1 MIYPATY
8 DITILQNATWSGT
21 FRATQNRQEL
31 TSISIDGSTPTFN
44 CDCHGLSAGDKV
56 IFTGGTTIPC
66 GLTLNTIYYVSSA
79 NLATNSFEVSASSG
93 DSSSGISISVSGSA
107 TGTFYVAEPLN
118 LTGYTVDSDIKELT
132 DDVQVETFTA
142 TLTDAVNG
150 AFTLTLTPVETA
162 ALDTGRYGYDISLT
176 SSAGARYYWLTG
188 VATVQ
193 RTYSR
198 N

>member
-31 TSISIDGSTPTFN
+31 TDISIAGGTPTFN
-44 CDCHGLSAGDKV
+44 CTCHGLALNDKV
-56 IFTGGTTIPC
+56 VFTGGTFVPC
-66 GLTLNTIYYVSSA
+66 GLALNTVYYVISA
-79 NLATNSFEVSASSG
+79 GLTADAFQVSATQGGS
-93 DSSSGISISVSGSA
+93 SISVSGSA

-118 LTGYTVDSDIKELT
+118 LTGYTVDSDIKEIT

-150 AFTLTLTPVETA
+150 AFTLTLTPAETA

>member
-1 MIYPATY
+1 MIYPASY

-21 FRATQNRQEL
+21 FRATQNWKAL
-31 TSISIDGSTPTFN
+31 TSISIATGTPTFN
-44 CDCHGLSAGDKV
+44 LPCHGFSAGDKV
-56 IFTGGTTIPC
+56 VFTGGDTVPC
-66 GLTLNTIYYVSSA
+66 GLTINAIYYVI
-79 NLATNSFEVSASSG
+79 ATGLTTDAFQVSATSGGASITVSG
-93 DSSSGISISVSGSA
+93 DA
-107 TGTFYVAEPLN
+107 LGTFYAAEPLN
-118 LTGYTVDSDIKELT
+118 LTGYTVDSDIKEII

-142 TLTDAVNG
+142 ALTDAANG
-150 AFTLTLTPVETA
+150 EFTLTLTPAETA

-176 SSAGARYYWLTG
+176 SPAGARYYWLTG

>member
-21 FRATQNRQEL
+21 FRATQNRKEL
-31 TSISIDGSTPTFN
+31 TSISIDAGTPTFN
-44 CDCHGLSAGDKV
+44 CSCHGFSAGDKV
-56 IFTGGTTIPC
+56 VFTGGTLTPC
-66 GLTLNTIYYVSSA
+66 GLTLNAVYYVIA
-79 NLATNSFEVSASSG
+79 AGLTTDAFQVSATSG
-93 DSSSGISISVSGSA
+93 GSSISVSGSA

-118 LTGYTVDSDIKELT
+118 LTGYTVDADMKGLT
-132 DDVQVETFTA
+132 DLVQVATFTPA
-142 TLTDAVNG
+142 LSDAANG
-150 AFTLTLTPVETA
+150 EFTLTMTPATSA
-162 ALDTGRYGYDISLT
+162 GIDTGRYGWDVSLT

-193 RTYSR
+193 TTYSR